1 MPPDTNRP
9 DEAKIFSDLRKQAL
23 SVRASDLGLEPGGAQ
38 VWGAL
43 METGFPKA
51 VVTLVSFAEGTTSLY
66 FSTGGGTIGAGAHAS
81 VRAAAERFL
90 AAAHE
95 HLGHFSAAREHP
107 LPAEGRVRF
116 YVHTFH
122 GLLTADRD
130 EQDLGYQR
138 DPLAPVFHAGHA
150 VITAIRE
157 LDESS

>member
-1 MPPDTNRP
+1 MMADQ
-9 DEAKIFSDLRKQAL
+9 AKIFRDLRKQAL
-23 SVRASDLGLEPGGAQ
+23 SVRASDLGLEPGESQ
-38 VWGAL
+38 LWGVL
-43 METGFPKA
+43 METGFPEA
-51 VVTLVSFAEGTTSLY
+51 VVTLASFAEGTTSLY
-66 FSTGGGTIGAGAHAS
+66 FSTGGGTIGAGEHAS

-90 AAAHE
+90 AAADE
-95 HLGHFSAAREHP
+95 NLGQFSPTREYP
-107 LPAEGRVRF
+107 LPSEGRVRF

-138 DPLAPVFHAGHA
+138 DPLAPVFHAGHG